1 MNGLTASCMTEIS
14 SLVSYTGKPDQFLS
28 EPKEYGLLQIAR
40 YSIIYD
46 GGIKMG
52 YRSQVTLSMY
62 ETDFAGMVTDAYKN
76 NKNALDLIKYATMYI
91 DNNKI
96 VTLNWDSIKWYD
108 GYDDVDFI
116 VSFMRSGIQYS
127 FKRVGEECGDVEEES
142 NDEDWLLSE
151 KSYIETYINI
161 DAGEEKDVTQYI
173 DSASQQEDEDDIEE
187 VSECELLDIIGA

>member
-1 MNGLTASCMTEIS
+1 
-14 SLVSYTGKPDQFLS
+14 
-28 EPKEYGLLQIAR
+28 
-40 YSIIYD
+40 
-46 GGIKMG
+46 MG